1 MIKKIFNLLF
11 SNRLTGL
18 LFIVFA
24 VSMAI
29 GTFLDAGQDTS
40 PTPYS
45 RTLIF
50 NALWFEL
57 IMLVFVINFTGN
69 IFKYNLLSLK
79 KWPVLLLHFSW
90 IFILLGAFITR
101 YFAYEGVMSIREGE
115 TENSFLS
122 EKTYVKMY
130 IDGDYIVNGVN
141 QRLVVE
147 EAVDF
152 SPRLNNKFSL
162 NIDYNNQPI
171 SIELVDFISGAEK
184 DIVPNINGEE
194 YLKIVEAGD
203 GVPHNHFLKV
213 GEVQSLHNVLYA
225 LNKPTKGAVN
235 ITYTDDAEL
244 FIDSPYDGE
253 YMIMA
258 SGKNGKLIKDE
269 KQILNLRSRYIIGNQ
284 VLVFPKNVIK
294 GVFDIVVLT
303 LINGKVG

>member
-57 IMLVFVINFTGN
+57 IMLFFVINFTGN

-101 YFAYEGVMSIREGE
+101 YYGFEGVMSIREGQ

-130 IDGDYIVNGVN
+130 IDGDYVVNGVN

-171 SIELVDFISGAEK
+171 SIKLVDFISGAEK

-194 YLKIVEAGD
+194 YLKFTI
-203 GVPHNHFLKV
+203 
-213 GEVQSLHNVLYA
+213 
-225 LNKPTKGAVN
+225 
-235 ITYTDDAEL
+235 
-244 FIDSPYDGE
+244 
-253 YMIMA
+253 
-258 SGKNGKLIKDE
+258 KND
-269 KQILNLRSRYIIGNQ
+269 
-284 VLVFPKNVIK
+284 
-294 GVFDIVVLT
+294 
-303 LINGKVG
+303 